1 MCVLCRV
8 QSTEYK
14 HHHTIHGASQL
25 GIELTL
31 NCQILHTLFSESLLL
46 GADISGTN
54 VQYVLVPELGTMF
67 FIDKYMSMYDY

>member
-1 MCVLCRV
+1 MP
-8 QSTEYK
+8 STIDRIQAPP
-14 HHHTIHGASQL
+14 HHTWCITVRDWINIKLSN
-25 GIELTL
+25 LT
-31 NCQILHTLFSESLLL
+31 HTLFSESLLL